1 MSAAFCS
8 WGGSFILFLISP
20 AEFRVFNGL
29 NFGMACMGMVSP
41 FPDVYNVFTVLR
53 RSEKNDSIM
62 FYKNDM
68 YKIS

>member
-1 MSAAFCS
+1 MSC
-8 WGGSFILFLISP
+8 I
-20 AEFRVFNGL
+20 
-29 NFGMACMGMVSP
+29 GMVSP
-41 FPDVYNVFTVLR
+41 FQDVYNVITVLR